1 MIRILQF
8 GATGQVSRA
17 MIAAAPGRAAL
28 APLSRAQVDL
38 ADTAA
43 IEAAIAGADCDLVI
57 NCAAFTLVDKAEAE
71 PEATRAAN
79 ALAPAAMAQACAA
92 RGLPLVHLSTDC
104 VFDGTLDR
112 AYREDD
118 APNPLSVYGATK
130 LEGETAV
137 LAWEKGVVLRVS
149 WVFSRFGR
157 NFIRTML
164 ELGRT
169 RDELRVVADQYG
181 CPTDAVA
188 LADFLLGA
196 APRWAS
202 AAPGDPAFGL
212 FHFTNAG
219 ATSRHDLAA
228 AALRRDPLTRARL
241 SPIAKRDFPEP
252 AARPLNGAL
261 DSSRVSAVFGWQAE
275 PWASAVARAADQII
289 AEGLDT

>member
-17 MIAAAPGRAAL
+17 MIDQAAGRAAL
-28 APLSRAQVDL
+28 TPLSRQDVDL
-38 ADTAA
+38 SDLAA
-43 IEAAIAGADCDLVI
+43 IEAAIAGADCDLVL
-57 NCAAFTLVDKAEAE
+57 NCAGFTLVDKAEAE
-71 PEATRAAN
+71 PQAARAAN
-79 ALAPAAMAQACAA
+79 ALAPAAMARACAA

-112 AYREDD
+112 PYREND
-118 APNPLSVYGATK
+118 APNPLSVYGVTK
-130 LEGETAV
+130 RDGETAV
-137 LAWEKGVVLRVS
+137 LAWDKGVVVRIS

-188 LADFLLGA
+188 LADFLLAA
-196 APRWAS
+196 APRWAG